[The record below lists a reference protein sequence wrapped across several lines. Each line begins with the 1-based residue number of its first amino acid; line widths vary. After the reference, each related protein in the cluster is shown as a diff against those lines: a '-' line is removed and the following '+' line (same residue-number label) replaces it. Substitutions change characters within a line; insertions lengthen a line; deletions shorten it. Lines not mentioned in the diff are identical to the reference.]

1 MAKLQMVITEFIL
14 WKKNQTGKWIKYAG
28 VFPFDPAS
36 LSYQRAIRLIRN
48 GGWMPFSKKS
58 VPGIHDPLDI
68 NQDSADISGIEKLIN
83 SDVSLIEAGK
93 AFSDFCRCYN
103 VREKK
108 KKQSAQDL
116 IEFENNLLSEIRK
129 RALEQAI
136 ADYRDNKPIPPH
148 LVNEVVKICT
158 KKQQP

>member
-1 MAKLQMVITEFIL
+1 MAKFQMVTEFVL
-14 WKKNQTGKWIKYAG
+14 WKKNQNGKWIKYAG
-28 VFPFDPAS
+28 LFPFDPAS

-68 NQDSADISGIEKLIN
+68 NQDSADISDIEKLVN
-83 SDVSLIEAGK
+83 SDILLIEAGK

-116 IEFENNLLSEIRK
+116 NKFESDLLPDIK
-129 RALEQAI
+129 QRALKQAI
-136 ADYRDNKPIPPH
+136 EAYRDNKPIPPH
-148 LVNEVVKICT
+148 LVNEVIRICT
-158 KKQQP
+158 TKQQP